1 MEVEQEQ
8 INVELTRE
16 VAIQRVIQRSLNV
29 NGILKG
35 VSETLKALENNKV
48 KLVFLA
54 DDCDDENYKNVVT
67 LLCQEK
73 RVPVIAVDTWEN
85 LKDYCRLGLNSNEI
99 RKIAEDKGKDP
110 KIKPRCS
117 SASILD
123 FGDEDVEALDLL
135 LGRKSGEKKDVVENV
150 SNVENV
156 EENNES
162 SGKDSKTLKFKG
174 RKK

>member
-1 MEVEQEQ
+1 MEVEQEHN
-8 INVELTRE
+8 NVELTRE

-67 LLCQEK
+67 LLCKEK
-73 RVPVIAVDTWEN
+73 RVPVIPVDTWEN

-99 RKIAEDKGKDP
+99 RKIAEDKGKDA

-135 LGRKSGEKKDVVENV
+135 LDRKSGSVEVQKNEVVE
-150 SNVENV
+150 SKNV
-156 EENNES
+156 EEDVNQGNS
-162 SGKDSKTLKFKG
+162 DSKTLKFKG